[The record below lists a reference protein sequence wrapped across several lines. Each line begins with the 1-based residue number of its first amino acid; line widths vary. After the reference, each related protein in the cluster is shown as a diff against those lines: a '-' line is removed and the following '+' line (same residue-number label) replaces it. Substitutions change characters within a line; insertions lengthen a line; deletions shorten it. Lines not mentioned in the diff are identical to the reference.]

1 MENRI
6 NIKMKYFLIGI
17 LIAVCFLI
25 ITGFRLPSAPEP
37 AGSYQFYKEKDI
49 NGVWVFEP
57 DTGTSKYFDLE
68 KGVVIINSFPM
79 DSISVKTNVKTIERK
94 G

>member
-1 MENRI
+1 MEKRI
-6 NIKMKYFLIGI
+6 NIKMKYLLIGI
-17 LIAVCFLI
+17 LIAVCFFIL
-25 ITGFRLPSAPEP
+25 TGFRLPSAPEP
-37 AGSYQFYKEKDI
+37 TGGYQFYKEKDS

-57 DTGTSKYFDLE
+57 DTGTSKYFDVE

-79 DSISVKTNVKTIERK
+79 DSISVKTNVKTIEQK